1 MFIILLYF
9 VHLDSTFFRPSV
21 HFSSDETV
29 ACRLATNEIQ
39 FFDPRDFSK
48 GFVNRLR
55 VPGIAALE
63 LSKAPGSYVAAF
75 VPESKVHFA
84 VQEENCWIL
93 INNEFKTSMY
103 YHFDMLAD
111 SITNPYFAYC

>member
-1 MFIILLYF
+1 M
-9 VHLDSTFFRPSV
+9 DSAFFRPSV
-21 HFSSDETV
+21 RFCSDEAV

-55 VPGIAALE
+55 VPGVAALE

-75 VPESKVHFA
+75 VPESKVYFA
-84 VQEENCWIL
+84 VHEVNCWIL
-93 INNEFKTSMY
+93 IN
-103 YHFDMLAD
+103 L
-111 SITNPYFAYC
+111 SI